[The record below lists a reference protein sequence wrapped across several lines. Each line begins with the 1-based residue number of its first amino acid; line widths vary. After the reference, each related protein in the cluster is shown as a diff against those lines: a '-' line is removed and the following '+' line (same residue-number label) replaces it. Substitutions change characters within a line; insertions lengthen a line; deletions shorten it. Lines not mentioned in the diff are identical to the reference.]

1 MSQMRKEQPVA
12 TQTATGAEEES
23 GIRQGRKL
31 GSAGSMR
38 GGSLRQMGGVGM
50 LLRHADEFDLTEEQE
65 ERLNEI
71 RTEHE
76 LEKIDLLAALQ
87 KAKVMFR
94 SLVRKH
100 DAAEKDVMDAIDKV
114 AEREAEL
121 RKMRYRHMKTAHSV
135 LSDDQRNSLK
145 TFHKQKTQDKVKAFR
160 QAERGVSS

>member
-1 MSQMRKEQPVA
+1 MSQVRKEEDTA
-12 TQTATGAEEES
+12 MQTATGAEEES
-23 GIRQGRKL
+23 GIRRGRQI

-50 LLRHADEFDLTEEQE
+50 LLRHADEFGLTEEQE

-94 SLVRKH
+94 SLVRSH
-100 DAAEKDVMDAIDKV
+100 NAAEKDVMDAIDKL

-121 RKMRYRHMKTAHSV
+121 RKMRYRHMKTAHIV
-135 LSDDQRNSLK
+135 L
-145 TFHKQKTQDKVKAFR
+145 
-160 QAERGVSS
+160 

>member
-1 MSQMRKEQPVA
+1 MSQVRREQEVA

-23 GIRQGRKL
+23 GIRRGRQI

-94 SLVRKH
+94 SLIRNH
-100 DAAEKDVMDAIDKV
+100 NAAEQDVMNAIDQV
-114 AEREAEL
+114 AAREAEL

-135 LSDDQRNSLK
+135 LNDDQRNSLK
-145 TFHKQKTQDKVKAFR
+145 TFHKQKTQNKVKAFR

>member
-1 MSQMRKEQPVA
+1 MSQVRREQEVA

-23 GIRQGRKL
+23 GIRQGRQV

-50 LLRHADEFDLTEEQE
+50 LLRHSDEFGLTEEQE
-65 ERLNEI
+65 ERLNEL
-71 RTEHE
+71 RTAHQI
-76 LEKIDLLAALQ
+76 EKIDLLAALQ

-100 DAAEKDVMDAIDKV
+100 DAPEKDVMDAIDKI
-114 AEREAEL
+114 AGAEAEL
-121 RKMRYRHMKTAHSV
+121 RKMRFKHMKAAHGV
-135 LSDDQRNSLK
+135 LNDAQRTSLK
-145 TFHKQKTQDKVKAFR
+145 TFHKQKTQNKVRAFR

>member
-1 MSQMRKEQPVA
+1 MSQVMEEQPVA
-12 TQTATGAEEES
+12 KQTATGAEEES
-23 GIRQGRKL
+23 GIRRGRQI
-31 GSAGSMR
+31 GSGGSLR

-65 ERLNEI
+65 ERLNQI

-94 SLVRKH
+94 SLVRNH
-100 DAAEKDVMDAIDKV
+100 NSAEQDVMAAIDKV
-114 AEREAEL
+114 AEREADL

-135 LSDDQRNSLK
+135 LNDDQRNSLK
-145 TFHKQKTQDKVKAFR
+145 SFHKQKTQNKVKAFR
-160 QAERGVSS
+160 QAERGM